1 MKAYCYVC
9 VVFISDG
16 VIFVIINYDQVK
28 TRLLESHAE
37 TKELNLL
44 PSIETSIV
52 IGLSLNVPFQLRQSG
67 FHQLVS
73 AGVVRGVGRKWKR
86 SDSSD

>member
-9 VVFISDG
+9 VVFTSGG

-52 IGLSLNVPFQLRQSG
+52 IGLSLHVPFQLRQSG
-67 FHQLVS
+67 FHWLVS

>member
-1 MKAYCYVC
+1 M
-9 VVFISDG
+9 VFISDG

-52 IGLSLNVPFQLRQSG
+52 IGLSLHVPFQLRQSG
-67 FHQLVS
+67 FHWLVS